1 MASTRNEFVD
11 YVVEL
16 MAGWAA
22 VSARKMFGG
31 YGLYR
36 EGLMF
41 ALIVEDEL
49 FFKTDTNNVAQFER
63 VGSHPFVYQSQ
74 TRTVQMSY
82 WSAPAASLDSPAETK
97 SFCPGTRMGEWC
109 QSAYGSAL
117 RAQAAKAG
125 KSVKGKN
132 K

>member
-1 MASTRNEFVD
+1 MGATRNEFVD

-16 MAGWAA
+16 MAGWAE

-41 ALIVEDEL
+41 ALIVDDEL
-49 FFKTDTNNVAQFER
+49 FFKTDTSNVGQYER
-63 VGSHPFVYQSQ
+63 VGSHPFVYVSQS
-74 TRTVQMSY
+74 RNVQLSY
-82 WSAPAASLDSPAETK
+82 WSAPADSLDSSAEM
-97 SFCPGTRMGEWC
+97 SGWC
-109 QSAYGSAL
+109 QSAYGAAL
-117 RAQAAKAG
+117 RSQAAKV
-125 KSVKGKN
+125 KKGKA

>member
-1 MASTRNEFVD
+1 MSAARNEFVD

-16 MAGWAA
+16 MSGWAT
-22 VSARKMFGG
+22 VSVRKMFGG

-41 ALIVEDEL
+41 ALIAEDEL
-49 FFKTDTNNVAQFER
+49 FLKTDADNLAKFER
-63 VGSHPFVYQSQ
+63 AGSHPFVYQNQS
-74 TRTVQMSY
+74 RAVQLSY
-82 WSAPAASLDSPAETK
+82 WSAPPASLDSPAE
-97 SFCPGTRMGEWC
+97 MGEWC
-109 QSAYGSAL
+109 QSAFGSAL

-125 KSVKGKN
+125 KGKR

>member
-1 MASTRNEFVD
+1 MIAARNEFVD

-16 MAGWAA
+16 MSGWAA

-49 FFKTDTNNVAQFER
+49 FFKTDANNVAHFER
-63 VGSHPFVYQSQ
+63 AGSRPFVYQSQ

-82 WSAPAASLDSPAETK
+82 WSAPVASLDSPAEM
-97 SFCPGTRMGEWC
+97 SEWC
-109 QSAYGSAL
+109 QSAFASAL
-117 RAQAAKAG
+117 RALAAKTG
-125 KSVKGKN
+125 KSVKGKR

>member
-1 MASTRNEFVD
+1 MPSTRNEFVD

-16 MAGWAA
+16 MAGWE
-22 VSARKMFGG
+22 VVLARKMFGG

-49 FFKTDTNNVAQFER
+49 FFKTDANNVAQFER
-63 VGSHPFVYQSQ
+63 AGSHPFVYQSQ

-82 WSAPAASLDSPAETK
+82 WSAPAASLDSPTEI
-97 SFCPGTRMGEWC
+97 GGWC

-117 RAQAAKAG
+117 RAHAAKAG

>member
-1 MASTRNEFVD
+1 MSSTRNEFVD

-16 MAGWAA
+16 MAGWAT
-22 VSARKMFGG
+22 VSVRKMFGG

-49 FFKTDTNNVAQFER
+49 FFKTDADNLARLER
-63 VGSHPFVYQSQ
+63 AGSHPFLYQNHS
-74 TRTVQMSY
+74 RTVQLSY
-82 WSAPAASLDSPAETK
+82 WSAPPASLESPAE
-97 SFCPGTRMGEWC
+97 MGEWC
-109 QSAYGSAL
+109 QSAYGAAL
-117 RAQAAKAG
+117 RAKAAKAG
-125 KSVKGKN
+125 KSVKGKG

>member
-1 MASTRNEFVD
+1 MTAARNEFVD

-16 MAGWAA
+16 MAGWAT

-49 FFKTDTNNVAQFER
+49 FLKTDKVNMVQFER
-63 VGSHPFVYQSQ
+63 EGCHPFVYQSKA
-74 TRTVQMSY
+74 RSVQLSY
-82 WSAPAASLDSPAETK
+82 WSAPAASLDSLVE
-97 SFCPGTRMGEWC
+97 MGEWC

-117 RAQAAKAG
+117 RAHAAHARVAGAG
-125 KSVKGKN
+125 KSMERKRK
-132 K
+132 

>member
-16 MAGWAA
+16 MAGWAI
-22 VSARKMFGG
+22 VSARRMFGG
-31 YGLYR
+31 YGFYR

-49 FFKTDTNNVAQFER
+49 FLKTDANSAARFER
-63 VGSHPFVYQSQ
+63 EGSHPFVYQSRG
-74 TRTVQMSY
+74 RTVQLSY
-82 WSAPAASLDSPAETK
+82 WSAPAASLDSPAE
-97 SFCPGTRMGEWC
+97 MGEWC

-117 RAQAAKAG
+117 RAHAAHAQVAGAG
-125 KSVKGKN
+125 KSIERKRR
-132 K
+132 

>member
-1 MASTRNEFVD
+1 MTSIRNEFVD
-11 YVVEL
+11 FVVGL
-16 MAGWAA
+16 MAEWAE

-41 ALIVEDEL
+41 GLIVEDEL
-49 FFKTDTNNVAQFER
+49 FFKTDSNNVAQFER
-63 VGSHPFVYQSQ
+63 AGSHPFVYQSQ

-82 WSAPAASLDSPAETK
+82 WSAPAASLDSPAEM
-97 SFCPGTRMGEWC
+97 CEWC

-117 RAQAAKAG
+117 RAQAVKA
-125 KSVKGKN
+125 SKGKR

>member
-1 MASTRNEFVD
+1 MPSRRNEFVD

-16 MAGWAA
+16 MAGWST

-31 YGLYR
+31 FGLYR

-49 FFKTDTNNVAQFER
+49 FFKTDNDNVAQFRSE
-63 VGSHPFVYQSQ
+63 GCHPFVYSSK

-82 WSAPAASLDSPAETK
+82 WSAPAASLDSPAE
-97 SFCPGTRMGEWC
+97 MLEWC
-109 QSAYGSAL
+109 QSAYGAAL
-117 RAQAAKAG
+117 RAQANKAG
-125 KSVKGKN
+125 KPGKGKR
-132 K
+132 

>member
-1 MASTRNEFVD
+1 MSATRNEFVD

-16 MAGWAA
+16 MSGWAP
-22 VSARKMFGG
+22 VSVRKMFGG

-49 FFKTDTNNVAQFER
+49 FLKTDADNLARLER
-63 VGSHPFVYQSQ
+63 AGSHPFVYQNQ
-74 TRTVQMSY
+74 NRAVQLSY
-82 WSAPAASLDSPAETK
+82 WSAPPASLDSPAE
-97 SFCPGTRMGEWC
+97 MGEWC

-125 KSVKGKN
+125 KAGKGKR

>member
-1 MASTRNEFVD
+1 MPSTRNEFVD

-16 MAGWAA
+16 MAGWAV

-49 FFKTDTNNVAQFER
+49 FFKTDANNVAQFER
-63 VGSHPFVYQSQ
+63 AGSHPFVYQSQ
-74 TRTVQMSY
+74 TRTRTRTVQMSY
-82 WSAPAASLDSPAETK
+82 WTAPPASLDSPAEI
-97 SFCPGTRMGEWC
+97 CEWC

-117 RAQAAKAG
+117 RAHAAKAG

>member
-1 MASTRNEFVD
+1 MPSVRNEFVD

-16 MAGWAA
+16 MADWAR
-22 VSARKMFGG
+22 VSARRMFGG

-49 FFKTDTNNVAQFER
+49 FLKTDTGNVVQFEQA
-63 VGSHPFVYQSQ
+63 GSRPFVYQSRD
-74 TRTVQMSY
+74 RTVQLSY
-82 WSAPAASLDSPAETK
+82 WSAPAASLDSPAE
-97 SFCPGTRMGEWC
+97 MGEWC
-109 QSAYGSAL
+109 RSAYGSAL
-117 RAQAAKAG
+117 RAQTAKAA
-125 KSVKGKN
+125 KSVKGKR